1 MVEKNGNHDAPIVV
15 SLGNIILDYGMA
27 ADLPKALLWFYRHL
41 RYQDDQLKDQEAM
54 PLVMMISLKDG
65 ENGYGLR
72 LTDLP
77 AVASDK
83 SLERYQAKWRRMGL
97 VFTKREFY
105 TYEEMRQH
113 FRDNVPP
120 NPRLKHVVWDL
131 TNLMYNVALVAQE
144 RSERNLE
151 RIAEWEREGKKGI
164 RPTYTLPADYVHE
177 MVLSPEVAQR
187 IVDDEYTTEY
197 VPDHWKE
204 RAQQIVNH
212 EAPQIGGVR
221 DSGAVNPPN
230 LGESVDLNPPKLG
243 GSVAP
248 KSPSL
253 GESAGLNPL
262 NLGGSLRSEEEK
274 EEEGHDRI
282 SLVLARFAEQKG
294 DPAYQPNDR
303 ELDQVQQ
310 LIEEGYSTQQIIQAV
325 NDAFDSRRPDADP
338 IRRFG
343 YVVGFIHHRLQPT
356 EAQPTEV
363 TDHTDGQPTGAQ
375 STGVQAGMG
384 NDAPLAQVHVLLQA
398 AEHDEIR
405 YDVPA
410 IRLGLQ
416 HFLRGEDPFTADEIY
431 EAVTAAVV
439 RNILPERLIGYT
451 EAVLHDKRAEAR
463 ARERLHRQT
472 EATTRAELASRYLP
486 DQLPLLDDP
495 HAVQPTTRSEAASRW
510 KAALAELELQM
521 TRSTFTTWVKPLV
534 AVSLEEDT
542 LTLDAPNEYIQD
554 WVMNR
559 LHTPIARTI
568 SGIVGRPIKLVVT
581 VGRESET

>member
-41 RYQDDQLKDQEAM
+41 RYQDDQLRDQEAM

-113 FRDNVPP
+113 FRGNVPP

-131 TNLMYNVALVAQE
+131 TNLMYNIALVAQE
-144 RSERNLE
+144 RSKRNLE

-164 RPTYTLPADYVHE
+164 RPTYTLPPDYVHE
-177 MVLSPEVAQR
+177 MALCPEVAQR
-187 IVDDEYTTEY
+187 IVDDDYTTEY

-204 RAQQIVNH
+204 QAQQIVNH
-212 EAPQIGGVR
+212 ECPQIEGVR
-221 DSGAVNPPN
+221 DAGAVNPPS
-230 LGESVDLNPPKLG
+230 LGESVNLKPPRLG

-248 KSPSL
+248 KSPNL
-253 GESAGLNPL
+253 GESTGLNPL

-274 EEEGHDRI
+274 EEEEHDGVFF
-282 SLVLARFAEQKG
+282 VLTRFAERKA
-294 DPAYQPNDR
+294 DPAYQPDDR
-303 ELDQVQQ
+303 ERSQVQQ
-310 LIEEGYSTQQIIQAV
+310 LIEEGFSAQQIVKAV
-325 NDAFDSRRPDADP
+325 DDAFDSRRPDADP

-343 YVVGFIHHRLQPT
+343 YVVGFIHHQLQPT

-375 STGVQAGMG
+375 STGAQASME
-384 NDAPLAQVHVLLQA
+384 NDDPLARVYVLLQA

-416 HFLRGEDPFTADEIY
+416 HFLRGEEPFMADEIY

-439 RNILPERLIGYT
+439 RSILPERLIGYT

-463 ARERLHRQT
+463 ERERLRR
-472 EATTRAELASRYLP
+472 EAEVTTRAELPGRHHP
-486 DQLPLLDDP
+486 DQLPLLENH
-495 HAVQPTTRSEAASRW
+495 HAGQPATRNEAAARW

-534 AVSLEEDT
+534 PVSLEEDT

-554 WVMNR
+554 WVVNR
-559 LHTPIARTI
+559 LHTPIVRTI
-568 SGIVGRPIKLVVT
+568 SGIVGRPIRLVVT
-581 VGRESET
+581 VGQESDA